1 MTPARTFRGTRKRAD
16 GSVEEVHCALYR
28 PSAERGQE
36 HWTCLV
42 RCPFLFETDKKIAG
56 VDAAQAMELAETF
69 LRELLAHHGVAIEEV
84 TDT

>member
-1 MTPARTFRGTRKRAD
+1 MTSARIFRGTRKQANGSAD
-16 GSVEEVHCALYR
+16 EVHCAIYQ
-28 PSAERGQE
+28 PSPEPGQE

-42 RCPFLFETDKKIAG
+42 HSPFLFETDKKIAG

-69 LRELLAHHGVAIEEV
+69 LRELLAHQGVTIEEV